1 MGKVII
7 LFLMSFLVFQF
18 GCARIPEAR
27 IGQAVQAASDLKK
40 EEVDYYQWDFG
51 QIRQGVVVKHDFIL
65 KNSTAKILTITNIHS
80 SCGCTVSKSEK
91 KSLLPQESTLI
102 TVSFNSQGYLGP
114 VTQFVYVNTDNA
126 NLPIIRLTV
135 KAQVIMEG

>member
-1 MGKVII
+1 MGKAII

-18 GCARIPEAR
+18 GCARIPDAR
-27 IGQAVQAASDLKK
+27 IGQTVGVSGDLKK
-40 EEVDYYQWDFG
+40 EEADLYQWDFG
-51 QIRQGVVVKHDFIL
+51 QITQGAIAKHDFIL
-65 KNSTAKILTITNIHS
+65 NNSTSKILAITNIHS

-91 KSLLPQESTLI
+91 KSLLPQESTLL

-126 NLPIIRLTV
+126 DLPIIRFTV
-135 KAQVIMEG
+135 KAEVIMEG